1 MQDLLVL
8 GIVPYTNIILTFN
21 EFLILIVIV
30 SVITIL
36 ILRKTNNFFKL
47 RLFFGLLIM
56 LARKDILM
64 SSKNIYNF

>member
-30 SVITIL
+30 SVIIIL
-36 ILRKTNNFFKL
+36 ILRKTKNFFKL

>member
-8 GIVPYTNIILTFN
+8 GIIPYTNIILTFN
-21 EFLILIVIV
+21 EYVILIVMV
-30 SVITIL
+30 SVIAIL

-56 LARKDILM
+56 LARKDII
-64 SSKNIYNF
+64 SKNLPA